1 MKKYQ
6 KIADTLAAEYAES
19 EPHTRLPSDR
29 ELAARFG
36 VATETVRAALRE
48 LKRAGF
54 LSARHGVGTFTT
66 GKDAERSVIGV
77 LVSGCAYSEIFGVMC
92 PRRSA
97 SPAST
102 ASPFLNRPAFRR

>member
-36 VATETVRAALRE
+36 VAERMRE
-48 LKRAGF
+48 W
-54 LSARHGVGTFTT
+54 LS
-66 GKDAERSVIGV
+66 SV
-77 LVSGCAYSEIFGVMC
+77 A
-92 PRRSA
+92 
-97 SPAST
+97 
-102 ASPFLNRPAFRR
+102 